1 MRLEKVQDAL
11 KRKKIEYSYT
21 EEDGC
26 GSIDFMFRGV
36 RYHVWEYEDNGWGV
50 EAILR
55 NAGRSEE
62 IEGDYDTILS
72 EEILSWPDMI
82 S

>member
-1 MRLEKVQDAL
+1 MRLERVQDAL
-11 KRKKIEYSYT
+11 KKKKIEYSYT

-26 GSIDFMFRGV
+26 GSIDFLFRGV
-36 RYHVWEYEDNGWGV
+36 RYHVWEYEDHGCGV
-50 EAILR
+50 ETNLK

-62 IEGDYDTILS
+62 IEGDYETLLA

-82 S
+82 A

>member
-36 RYHVWEYEDNGWGV
+36 RYHVWD
-50 EAILR
+50 
-55 NAGRSEE
+55 
-62 IEGDYDTILS
+62 ILS
-72 EEILSWPDMI
+72 FP
-82 S
+82 

>member
-11 KRKKIEYSYT
+11 KKKKIEYTYT

-26 GSIDFMFRGV
+26 GSIDFLFRGV
-36 RYHVWEYEDNGWGV
+36 RYRVREDEDIGWGV
-50 EAILR
+50 EPNLR
-55 NAGRSEE
+55 YAGRSGEL
-62 IEGDYDTILS
+62 EGDYETILA

-82 S
+82 G

>member
-50 EAILR
+50 EANLR
-55 NAGRSEE
+55 NAGRREE
-62 IEGDYDTILS
+62 IEGDYDTSLS

>member
-11 KRKKIEYSYT
+11 KKKKIEYTYT

-26 GSIDFMFRGV
+26 GSIDFLFRGV

-50 EAILR
+50 ETNLK
-55 NAGRSEE
+55 NSGRSEE
-62 IEGDYDTILS
+62 LEGDYETILA

-82 S
+82 G

>member
-1 MRLEKVQDAL
+1 
-11 KRKKIEYSYT
+11 
-21 EEDGC
+21 
-26 GSIDFMFRGV
+26 MFRGV

-50 EAILR
+50 EANLR